1 MIYPIQWKLEY
12 PTYSRF
18 KSDQRSMTL
27 GDYESAKTNLLTLV
41 DEVLVE
47 ICEYLL
53 PSDLYT
59 LSTVCKKLRKFLWS
73 NSPYTQQIWRNSRI
87 KHCDKQMQV
96 DRPPPPNVSE
106 QQYIWL
112 SILATKCYFCDA
124 EVKNN
129 EALRW
134 EFKILICES
143 CLVEKTISFEDLK
156 KTDRYPDEMFRCLP
170 YVEHIKHPSI
180 NQSFLPPRLTF
191 TDINVDN
198 DSKDAANNSDIFIN
212 ENSYFL
218 EKDVNKFLEEYNNFT
233 VSLLRDECIEEKK
246 KSLREYMKAIQ
257 ERKKEEAR
265 KLTKEIVF
273 YHIGRMGGRLQ

>member
-1 MIYPIQWKLEY
+1 
-12 PTYSRF
+12 
-18 KSDQRSMTL
+18 MTL
-27 GDYESAKTNLLTLV
+27 GGYESASSKKNRLGENKEKKKVKRNWYIPEFHPRWFTKEIEEATGEKEWKLNHKHWKEKECV
-41 DEVLVE
+41 DRE
-47 ICEYLL
+47 
-53 PSDLYT
+53 
-59 LSTVCKKLRKFLWS
+59 KK
-73 NSPYTQQIWRNSRI
+73 NV

-198 DSKDAANNSDIFIN
+198 DVNNDSKDAANNSDIFIN

-273 YHIGRMGGRLQ
+273 YHIGRMGGRSQ